1 MLDKINNNSTDI
13 INQSQNLDRIKSI
26 GVTNPF
32 AEDTDAYFID
42 ESDISNAAMQ
52 KYQHDLDIKNFS
64 NILMEINE
72 KEANDLVLQ
81 QAFSG
86 NLSIDNDEFINELLI
101 NDDFLNDII

>member
-1 MLDKINNNSTDI
+1 
-13 INQSQNLDRIKSI
+13 
-26 GVTNPF
+26 
-32 AEDTDAYFID
+32 
-42 ESDISNAAMQ
+42 MQ